1 MGVMESMRK
10 STGVILWVLI
20 FSFGILWMLADTQI
34 FDALQ
39 VGPRSLGEVN
49 GEAVSLEEYNGRISS
64 YIDQY
69 SRQTGNSVTPE
80 LRAYYEDRAWEELV
94 TSKLIQQ
101 KMDQLGISVTD
112 QEVVEMI
119 TGESPDPFI
128 RQQFQKEDGT
138 IDRVALQAAIEA
150 PENSQVWVMIEE
162 QMRQKRRQEKMTNY
176 VQSSMVVSNHEVE
189 QTYIRNNTTADI
201 SYVRFPYA
209 DVADSS
215 LTVSESELRDY
226 YKNHRDD
233 FERKKSY
240 RFQYVSFDKTPTRE
254 DTIRTINELNNLRN
268 DFKEAEN
275 DSLFLVRYQSVT
287 PYRSAYVDKNELR
300 DEYKP
305 VLDLKEGE
313 VSEVIR
319 QNGDVFLLKKLDETR
334 DEVKFVTL
342 SFNIQADPINTVD
355 RMAKEADDFSFFAEE
370 DGFMNEAERRG
381 YEIKEAFAT
390 IENPFIAGLGQSR
403 QVMTMLES
411 ASKGDISEPIELA
424 SEFIVLNV
432 IEVTPS
438 GTRPFDEVKNQIQT
452 IVLNNK
458 RKEKVEQDVRTLL
471 ASNSSLEALAEASGK
486 EIGTAENINMNAGI
500 IQGAGREPAVIGAI
514 FGLEEGSLSD
524 PLPGTS
530 AVFVVQV
537 ENRQDADLENLNN
550 TTRQQIRQQLHQEK
564 GNSFAQVWLEQ
575 LKAEASIKD
584 YRSRLLQR

>member
-10 STGVILWVLI
+10 STGIILWVLI

>member
-10 STGVILWVLI
+10 STGIILWVLI

-268 DFKEAEN
+268 AFKEAEN